1 MALNF
6 KVFETKDI
14 AARYAADVVRKQF
27 NSDSTSV
34 VGVHLEAEQT
44 SFFDELLD
52 DVKKNP
58 VNFSQ
63 IHILDFDGKEDY
75 YTELGVP
82 AKQVLKTDVG
92 SDVEAFIKE
101 KVNTDKKKNKLML
114 DVVTLT
120 EDSRTGLDYDQAIH
134 PAREVIVLVTGKE
147 KAKAVSQLYQEPAN
161 GSVESAKLKQHRM
174 VTVVL
179 DNEAAQGL
187 PEDVRFYFSI
197 QFS

>member
-6 KVFETKDI
+6 KVFETKSI
-14 AARYAADVVRKQF
+14 AARYAADIVRKQF
-27 NSDSTSV
+27 NGDSTSV
-34 VGVHLEAEQT
+34 VGVHLNDENT
-44 SFFDELLD
+44 TFFDELFD
-52 DVKKNP
+52 NVKKSP

-63 IHILDFDGKEDY
+63 IHVLDFDGKEDY

-82 AKQVLKTDVG
+82 SKQVIKTDVG
-92 SDVEAFIKE
+92 GDVESVIKD

-114 DVVTLT
+114 NVLTLT
-120 EDSRTGLDYDQAIH
+120 DDSRIGLDYDSSIH
-134 PAREVIVLVTGKE
+134 PAREVVLLVTGKE
-147 KAKAVSQLYQEPAN
+147 KTKAVKQLYEEPAN
-161 GSVESAKLKQHRM
+161 GSVDSAKLKQHRM

-187 PEDVRFYFSI
+187 PEDVRSYFSI

>member
-6 KVFETKDI
+6 KVFETKGI
-14 AARYAADVVRKQF
+14 ATRYVADLVRKQF
-27 NSDSTSV
+27 NGDSTSV
-34 VGVHLEAEQT
+34 VGINLDSENT

-58 VNFSQ
+58 VDFSQ
-63 IHILDFDGKEDY
+63 IHILDYDGKADY

-82 AKQVLKTDVG
+82 TKQVVKAEAKN
-92 SDVEAFIKE
+92 DVESLIKD

-114 DVVTLT
+114 DVITLT
-120 EDSRTGLDYDQAIH
+120 EDSDTGLDYDSEIH

-147 KAKAVSQLYQEPAN
+147 KAQAIKKLYEEPVSS
-161 GSVESAKLKQHRM
+161 SVASAKLKQHRM

-187 PEDVRFYFSI
+187 PEDVRSYFTI

>member
-6 KVFETKDI
+6 KVFETKNI

-34 VGVHLEAEQT
+34 VGIHLDAEKT
-44 SFFDELLD
+44 VFFDELLD

-75 YTELGVP
+75 YKELGVP
-82 AKQVLKTDVG
+82 EKQILKTDVG
-92 SDVEAFIKE
+92 SDAVSFIKDN
-101 KVNTDKKKNKLML
+101 VNTDKKKNKLML
-114 DVVTLT
+114 DVITLT
-120 EDSRTGLDYDQAIH
+120 EDSRTGLDYDKAIH
-134 PAREVIVLVTGKE
+134 PSREVIVLATGKE
-147 KAKAVSQLYQEPAN
+147 KAKAVSQLYKESAN

-174 VTVVL
+174 VTVIL

-187 PEDVRFYFSI
+187 PEDVKSYFSI

>member
-6 KVFETKDI
+6 KVFETKDN
-14 AARYAADVVRKQF
+14 AASYVADLVRKQF
-27 NSDSTSV
+27 NGDSTSV
-34 VGVHLEAEQT
+34 VGVHLESENT
-44 SFFDELLD
+44 IFFDELLN

-63 IHILDFDGKEDY
+63 IHILDYDGKSDY
-75 YTELGVP
+75 YKELGVP
-82 AKQVLKTDVG
+82 EQQIIKTEIG
-92 SDVEAFIKE
+92 SEVEVVIKE

-114 DVVTLT
+114 DVLSLT
-120 EDSRTGLDYDQAIH
+120 DDSRLGVDYDKSVH
-134 PAREVIVLVTGKE
+134 PSREVILLVTGKE
-147 KAKAVSQLYQEPAN
+147 KAKAVSKLYEEPAN

-187 PEDVRFYFSI
+187 PEDVRSYFSS